1 MSIRHWPASE
11 RPRERLLAQ
20 GAAALSD
27 AELLALLLGS
37 GVPGCSALDSARAA
51 LQQLGGVRAVL
62 TAGPDAVGTLRGW
75 GPARYARL
83 QAVLELGK
91 RLLREET
98 RHGDALDSPQ
108 NVRRYLGMALAQTA
122 HEVFAVLFLDAQ
134 HRLICCD
141 EMFRGTLT
149 QTAVYPREVVKQA
162 LRHNCAAVILA
173 HNHPSGVAEPSRADE
188 ALTRALQSALAL
200 VDVRVLDHIV
210 VAGSRSVSFAE
221 RGLL

>member
-1 MSIRHWPASE
+1 MSIRHWPVSE
-11 RPRERLLAQ
+11 RPRERLQAQ

-27 AELLALLLGS
+27 AELLALLLGN
-37 GVPGCSALDSARAA
+37 GHHGRSALDNARAA
-51 LQQLGGVRAVL
+51 LHEMGGLRPLL
-62 TAGPDAVGTLRGW
+62 TAPLAQLQALHGW
-75 GPARYARL
+75 GPAGCARL

-91 RLLREET
+91 RLLREEA
-98 RHGDALDSPQ
+98 RHGGAMDSPQ
-108 NVRRYLGMALAQTA
+108 RVRSYLCMALAQTA
-122 HEVFAVLFLDAQ
+122 HETFAVLFLDAQ
-134 HRLICCD
+134 HRLIACD

-188 ALTRALQSALAL
+188 VLTQALKAALAL

-210 VAGSRSVSFAE
+210 VAGGHSVSFAE

>member
-1 MSIRHWPASE
+1 MPIKDWPVSE

-27 AELLALLLGS
+27 AELLAVLLGN
-37 GVPGCSALDSARAA
+37 GTAGCSALDSARAA
-51 LQQLGGVRAVL
+51 LQHAGGLRALL
-62 TAGPDAVGTLRGW
+62 TAGPAAVGALPGW
-75 GPARYARL
+75 GPAATARL

-91 RLLREET
+91 RMLREET
-98 RHGDALDSPQ
+98 RRSSPMESPQ
-108 NVRRYLGMALAQTA
+108 AVRNYLCMALAHPG

-134 HRLICCD
+134 HRLIACE

-149 QTAVYPREVVKQA
+149 QTSVYPREVVRHA

-188 ALTRALQSALAL
+188 TLTRTLQSALAL
-200 VDVRVLDHIV
+200 VDIRVLDHIV
-210 VAGSRSVSFAE
+210 VAGGRSVSFAE